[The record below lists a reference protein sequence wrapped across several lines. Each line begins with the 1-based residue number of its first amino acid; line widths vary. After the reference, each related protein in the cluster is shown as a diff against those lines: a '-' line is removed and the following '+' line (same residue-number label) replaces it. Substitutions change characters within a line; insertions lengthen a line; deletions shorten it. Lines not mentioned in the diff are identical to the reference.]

1 MSNFNRIL
9 ENIEMELAELKKINE
24 ELIKENQL
32 LRKQLGKHEKV
43 ISDEIS
49 IVEAFNHFSITP
61 PVANGLHKRALLFL
75 KRSGYKTVNELEGK
89 TIYDLLSIKNLGIET
104 CAIIVIV
111 LEHYGVQIS
120 VEPKNSMH
128 TKLLKIKEA
137 IVKYKAKIIFD

>member
-9 ENIEMELAELKKINE
+9 KNIEMELAELKKINE
-24 ELIKENQL
+24 ELIRENQL
-32 LRKQLGKHEKV
+32 LRKQLGMHEKV

-61 PVANGLHKRALLFL
+61 PVHRGLHARALMVL

-89 TIYDLLSIKNLGIET
+89 TIYDLLSIRNAGIET

-120 VEPKNSMH
+120 VETKKSMH
-128 TKLLKIKEA
+128 TKLFKIKEA
-137 IVKYKAKIIFD
+137 IVKYKAKIVFD